1 LIASPSANQKD
12 QQHQARKSKEPT
24 TSSRRKHQNYK
35 ELVPTYDTPL
45 TPDKPINTVAIKRI
59 SIYPSE
65 TTTVGLQVPHM
76 RSKTLSNFK
85 KQNLPTDA
93 IEENIN
99 SDRLEILP
107 TLTRLRKSELQ
118 VVVKNNSNE
127 PIQIN
132 EGMDFA

>member
-1 LIASPSANQKD
+1 
-12 QQHQARKSKEPT
+12 
-24 TSSRRKHQNYK
+24 
-35 ELVPTYDTPL
+35 LVPTYDTPL